1 MALNNKE
8 VKDEIINWLG
18 ENNLKLCKELYNTK
32 GSPFALFS
40 QDGIPISTYLM
51 LFMPLLNHINEKFNA
66 VPNHIKDW
74 ITFEDY
80 IYNMILDIIKKP
92 DT

>member
-1 MALNNKE
+1 MALNNQE
-8 VKDEIINWLG
+8 VRKEIINYLG
-18 ENNLKLCKELYNTK
+18 KNLQLCERFYKEYRT
-32 GSPFALFS
+32 PFPLIS
-40 QDGIPISTYLM
+40 QDGMPISMHLM
-51 LFMPLLNHINEKFNA
+51 IFMPLLNHINDKYKA

-80 IYNMILDIIKKP
+80 IFNMILDIIEKP